1 MAQDV
6 KRKREAQEEA
16 KSLSRNEVGSFKFEI
31 ENDKKART
39 KQAKPLNTYCDLF
52 DEKNQKGKRK
62 HPAEKSF
69 ISLKPV

>member
-6 KRKREAQEEA
+6 KRKRDAQEEA

-39 KQAKPLNTYCDLF
+39 KQAKPLNKLST
-52 DEKNQKGKRK
+52 
-62 HPAEKSF
+62 S
-69 ISLKPV
+69 